1 MIPAELFSLLQI
13 GVVGVVTNVL
23 SSVIT
28 HSARVTLANK
38 TLMKQIKVKI
48 RNQCVV
54 DIKGLI
60 DALVPGLGA
69 SLVWDTEVGNVFA
82 SLLEIEDS
90 ATFVDS
96 EIYDHMVLGA
106 VLELSNFIV
115 NPVESIITVFNGHSD
130 DLIVH

>member
-48 RNQCVV
+48 GNQCVV
-54 DIKGLI
+54 DVKCLI

-90 ATFVDS
+90 TAFVDS
-96 EIYDHMVLGA
+96 EIYDYMVLGA